1 MQANTST
8 SNVLLSNSAQSP
20 PDGFSFI
27 GSVLAA
33 AWGATLVSSAPA

>member
-8 SNVLLSNSAQSP
+8 SNVLLSNSAQSTR
-20 PDGFSFI
+20 GVFSFI

-33 AWGATLVSSAPA
+33 ASSPTLASCAPA